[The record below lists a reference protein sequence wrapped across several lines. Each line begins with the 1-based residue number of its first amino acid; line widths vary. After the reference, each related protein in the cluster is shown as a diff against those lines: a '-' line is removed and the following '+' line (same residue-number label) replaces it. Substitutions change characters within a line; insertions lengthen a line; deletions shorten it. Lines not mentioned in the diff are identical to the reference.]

1 MCYEDTPPPPSKAG
15 ARPGVRE
22 ALLPLSQQRGP
33 TQGVTGVFLAL
44 VFYWH
49 GAGDGRAQLMQCSS
63 SVSVCVWWRGG
74 HKAPKCS
81 PHLPQPLSLLPY
93 PSSQGSTRISW
104 VSRVARSQP
113 RGGRCGCGCP
123 GPGRVKAAQWQRA
136 GGRAARVFL
145 LRHQLL
151 ARPGRLSAACSFSL
165 PSSQGR
171 RGHVRWKAPE
181 SQGGD
186 GKKGRGA
193 LEASLLASAVNS
205 CRGGGGGAGLFSETG
220 VLGGG
225 CVPWGLFFGVTL
237 W

>member
-1 MCYEDTPPPPSKAG
+1 M
-15 ARPGVRE
+15 ARGRGRQSP
-22 ALLPLSQQRGP
+22 ADAMQQ
-33 TQGVTGVFLAL
+33 QCVC
-44 VFYWH
+44 
-49 GAGDGRAQLMQCSS
+49 GAG
-63 SVSVCVWWRGG
+63 GG

-81 PHLPQPLSLLPY
+81 PHLSQPLSLLPY

-104 VSRVARSQP
+104 VSRVACSQP
-113 RGGRCGCGCP
+113 RGGDAAGVAAP
-123 GPGRVKAAQWQRA
+123 GPAGLRLRSSSVPE
-136 GGRAARVFL
+136 GGRRVFFCCGISCWRGRGDYL
-145 LRHQLL
+145 LPAAFLCPRHK
-151 ARPGRLSAACSFSL
+151 A
-165 PSSQGR
+165 R

-181 SQGGD
+181 SRGGD

-193 LEASLLASAVNS
+193 SEASLLASAVNS

>member
-1 MCYEDTPPPPSKAG
+1 M
-15 ARPGVRE
+15 ARGRGRQSP
-22 ALLPLSQQRGP
+22 ADAMQQ
-33 TQGVTGVFLAL
+33 
-44 VFYWH
+44 
-49 GAGDGRAQLMQCSS
+49 QC
-63 SVSVCVWWRGG
+63 VCVGWGGG

-104 VSRVARSQP
+104 VSRVACSQP
-113 RGGRCGCGCP
+113 RGGDAAGVAAP
-123 GPGRVKAAQWQRA
+123 GPAGLRLRSGSVPE
-136 GGRAARVFL
+136 GGRRVFFCCGISCWRGRGDYL
-145 LRHQLL
+145 LPAAFLCPRHK
-151 ARPGRLSAACSFSL
+151 A
-165 PSSQGR
+165 R

-181 SQGGD
+181 SRGGD

-193 LEASLLASAVNS
+193 SEASLLASAVNS